1 MVLIPAAITQ
11 IFSPIAERVILAG
24 ILDKEAKLCNLKEI
38 ISCFIYIFQSK
49 FLTYIFK
56 VIIYFQL
63 NQEFLISQLI
73 LL

>member
-11 IFSPIAERVILAG
+11 IFSPTAELVILAG
-24 ILDKEAKLCNLKEI
+24 ILDKEAELCNFKEI
-38 ISCFIYIFQSK
+38 ISCFIYIFQST

-56 VIIYFQL
+56 VIIYFEL
-63 NQEFLISQLI
+63 NQGFLISQLI

>member
-1 MVLIPAAITQ
+1 MALIPAAITQ
-11 IFSPIAERVILAG
+11 IFSPTAELVILVG
-24 ILDKEAKLCNLKEI
+24 ILDKEAKLCNFKELI
-38 ISCFIYIFQSK
+38 PCFIYIFQSK
-49 FLTYIFK
+49 FLTFIFK